1 MLLILHFTLFQ
12 VRGFISHMDESN
24 DDIHYTNSNTIH
36 DSSIEINQNANT
48 PSASVNIN
56 LVSIFIILKIYTRNI

>member
-1 MLLILHFTLFQ
+1 MALILHFTLFQ
-12 VRGFISHMDESN
+12 VRGFISHVEDSTE
-24 DDIHYTNSNTIH
+24 DIHSTHSNTIH

-56 LVSIFIILKIYTRNI
+56 LVSIFIF